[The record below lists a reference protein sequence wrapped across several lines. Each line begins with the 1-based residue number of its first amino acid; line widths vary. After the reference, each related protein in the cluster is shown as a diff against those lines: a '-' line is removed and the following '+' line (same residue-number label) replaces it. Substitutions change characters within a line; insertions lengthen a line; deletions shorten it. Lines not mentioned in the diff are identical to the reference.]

1 MKVRSTIGV
10 LAIVALTQAGCAT
23 HVESLSLQPVT
34 SQAAAQKDVALY
46 FGSQA
51 HPGVKR
57 KLGERTQSVRIAR
70 KNDDK
75 QASCDQALADA
86 LQKLRG
92 YARDHQA
99 NAVIN
104 ISTRFH
110 STETSSNT
118 NYTCGLS
125 TSAAS
130 IIVRGDVVVL
140 ESQ

>member
-10 LAIVALTQAGCAT
+10 LAVVAMTQAGCAT
-23 HVESLSLQPVT
+23 HVESLPLQAVT
-34 SQAAAQKDVALY
+34 SQSAAQTDIALY
-46 FGSQA
+46 FGTQA
-51 HPGVKR
+51 HPEVKR
-57 KLGERTQSVRIAR
+57 SLGERTQSVHIAR
-70 KNDDK
+70 KSDGK
-75 QASCDQALADA
+75 ASCDQALADA

-92 YARDHQA
+92 YAHEHQA

-110 STETSSNT
+110 STETSSDT

-140 ESQ
+140 EAQ

>member
-34 SQAAAQKDVALY
+34 SHAVAQDVALY

-86 LQKLRG
+86 LQKLSG